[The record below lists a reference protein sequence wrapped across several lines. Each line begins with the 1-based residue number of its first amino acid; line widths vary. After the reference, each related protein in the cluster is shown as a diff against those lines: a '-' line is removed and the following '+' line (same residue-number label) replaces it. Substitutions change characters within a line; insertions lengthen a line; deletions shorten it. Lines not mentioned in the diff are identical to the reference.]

1 MKPRIDY
8 LDSRFHL
15 VVLPAS
21 KNAKQPLSLHPET
34 RNYHLPMKLIRF
46 IKNWTLPLSMLT
58 GAIAYFVYVNIPF
71 LAPTKPFV
79 NEFISIIQPTLIF
92 LMLFITFCK
101 VDPRDLH
108 LTRMHLWL
116 LLVQIGIFCLL
127 GLPLVLF
134 PDTEFRVVLE
144 GAMICMITPTATAAA
159 VITGK
164 LGGNTQSLI
173 SYTIII
179 NMVSAIVIPLALPMV
194 HPNPSLTFVPAFLL
208 ILSKVFPLLML
219 PFLGAWA
226 VRVYLPK
233 MHAKLLIFKDMA
245 FYLWAVALAIAIG
258 VTVRSIVHSDV
269 AIIYLT
275 GIAIASL
282 ITCIAQ
288 FAIGKKIGGYYN
300 DRIGAGQSMGQK
312 NTIFSIWLG
321 ATFLSPVTSM
331 AGGFYS
337 IWHNMYNSYQLY
349 QKRKEDETR
358 PIA

>member
-1 MKPRIDY
+1 
-8 LDSRFHL
+8 
-15 VVLPAS
+15 
-21 KNAKQPLSLHPET
+21 
-34 RNYHLPMKLIRF
+34 MKLIRF

-58 GAIAYFVYVNIPF
+58 GAITYFVYVNIPF
-71 LAPTKPFV
+71 LEPTKPFV

-92 LMLFITFCK
+92 LMLFVTFCK

-108 LTRMHLWL
+108 PTRMHLWML
-116 LLVQIGIFCLL
+116 IVQVGIFCLL
-127 GLPLVLF
+127 GLPLIFF
-134 PDTEFRVVLE
+134 PDTQFRVVLE

-164 LGGNTQSLI
+164 LGGNTQSLV

-179 NMVSAIVIPLALPMV
+179 NMVSAIIIPLALPLV
-194 HPNPSLTFVPAFLL
+194 HPNPALTFVPSFLL
-208 ILSKVFPLLML
+208 ILRRLFPLLMF
-219 PFLGAWA
+219 PFLLAWA

-233 MHAKLLIFKDMA
+233 MHAKLLGFKDLA

-269 AIIYLT
+269 AVIFQV

-282 ITCIAQ
+282 ISCILQ
-288 FAIGKKIGGYYN
+288 FALGKKIGGHYN
-300 DRIGAGQSMGQK
+300 DRIGGGQSLGQK
-312 NTIFSIWLG
+312 STVFSIWLG

-337 IWHNMYNSYQLY
+337 IWHNVYNSYQLY
-349 QKRKEDETR
+349 QRRKEDE
-358 PIA
+358 AKNLA

>member
-1 MKPRIDY
+1 
-8 LDSRFHL
+8 
-15 VVLPAS
+15 
-21 KNAKQPLSLHPET
+21 LHPKT
-34 RNYHLPMKLIRF
+34 LNYYSPMKLIRF

-58 GAIAYFVYVNIPF
+58 GVIGYFIYVNIPF

-79 NEFISIIQPTLIF
+79 NEFIAIIQPTLIF
-92 LMLFITFCK
+92 LMLFVTFCK
-101 VDPRDLH
+101 VDPRDLRPS
-108 LTRMHLWL
+108 RMHLWL
-116 LLVQIGIFCLL
+116 LLVQVGIFCLL
-127 GLPLVLF
+127 GIPLILF

-159 VITGK
+159 VVTGK
-164 LGGNTQSLI
+164 LGGNTQSLV

-194 HPNPSLTFVPAFLL
+194 HPNPALTFVPSFLL

-219 PFLGAWA
+219 PFLAAWA
-226 VRVYLPK
+226 VRAYLPK
-233 MHAKLLIFKDMA
+233 LHAKLLGFKDLA
-245 FYLWAVALAIAIG
+245 FYMWAVALAIAIA
-258 VTVRSIVHSDV
+258 VTVRSIVHSNV
-269 AIIYLT
+269 AIVYLI

-288 FAIGKKIGGYYN
+288 FAIGKKIGGHYN
-300 DRIGAGQSMGQK
+300 DRIGAGQSLGQK
-312 NTIFSIWLG
+312 STVFSIWLG

-337 IWHNMYNSYQLY
+337 IWHNVYNSYQLY

-358 PIA
+358 PTV

>member
-1 MKPRIDY
+1 
-8 LDSRFHL
+8 
-15 VVLPAS
+15 
-21 KNAKQPLSLHPET
+21 
-34 RNYHLPMKLIRF
+34 MKLIRF

-58 GAIAYFVYVNIPF
+58 GAITYFVYVNIPF
-71 LAPTKPFV
+71 LESTKPFV

-92 LMLFITFCK
+92 LMLFVTFCK

-108 LTRMHLWL
+108 PTRMHLWM
-116 LLVQIGIFCLL
+116 LLVQIGVFCLL
-127 GLPLVLF
+127 GLPLIFF

-164 LGGNTQSLI
+164 LGGNTQSLV

-179 NMVSAIVIPLALPMV
+179 NMVSAIIIPLALPLV
-194 HPNPSLTFVPAFLL
+194 HPNPELTFVPSFLL
-208 ILSKVFPLLML
+208 ILGRLFPLLMF
-219 PFLGAWA
+219 PFLLAWA

-233 MHAKLLIFKDMA
+233 IHARLLSFKDLA

-269 AIIYLT
+269 AVIFQV

-282 ITCIAQ
+282 ISCILQ
-288 FAIGKKIGGYYN
+288 FALGKKIGGHYN
-300 DRIGAGQSMGQK
+300 DRIGGGQSLGQK
-312 NTIFSIWLG
+312 STVFSIWLG

-337 IWHNMYNSYQLY
+337 IWHNVYNSYQLY
-349 QKRKEDETR
+349 QKRKEDEAT
-358 PIA
+358 PLA